1 MCLCASTCGS
11 KLRRKREVTREG
23 LRSCPVSGKG
33 QPAVQPTLTSH
44 NWVEGLGPAMCT
56 PRSRLQKTVK
66 NFVCAGDP
74 PHSPLWVGKLC
85 AVFMS
90 IHYAK
95 SQIQAAAAAATVP
108 HTSYG
113 PNHKLKER
121 TTLFFRFS
129 TLFYTW
135 IFLVVPTPPKTHQPA
150 QEDLW
155 VPGWGACGCFITLM
169 NLKKYRVY
177 TKTKWVR
184 TAAQL
189 QDNRQVPRCRRQ

>member
-11 KLRRKREVTREG
+11 KLRRKRGVSQEG
-23 LRSCPVSGKG
+23 VGSCPVSGKG

-66 NFVCAGDP
+66 NFVCAGAP

-129 TLFYTW
+129 TLFYT
-135 IFLVVPTPPKTHQPA
+135 
-150 QEDLW
+150 
-155 VPGWGACGCFITLM
+155 
-169 NLKKYRVY
+169 
-177 TKTKWVR
+177 
-184 TAAQL
+184 
-189 QDNRQVPRCRRQ
+189 